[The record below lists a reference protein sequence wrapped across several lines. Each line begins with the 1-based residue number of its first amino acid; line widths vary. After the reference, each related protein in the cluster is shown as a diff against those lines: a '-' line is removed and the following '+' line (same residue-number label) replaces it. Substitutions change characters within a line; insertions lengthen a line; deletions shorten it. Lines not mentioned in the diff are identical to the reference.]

1 MKKIFFLVIF
11 NLCLPSKIYIGLQM
25 LDQIGIVDSET
36 FQLEETINT
45 DFNDISCMDYTSEIS
60 CNMVDGCEWTMDMCM
75 ESGGG
80 MQMSNNTPHFIA
92 VDDLNGYW
100 FVTTIASGYI
110 ARFELITNEF
120 IDKIFVGDSP
130 ALLTLNKK

>member
-1 MKKIFFLVIF
+1 
-11 NLCLPSKIYIGLQM
+11 M
-25 LDQIGIVDSET
+25 LDQVGIVDSET

-45 DFNDISCMDYTSEIS
+45 DFNDISCMDYTSDIS
-60 CNMVDGCEWTMDMCM
+60 CNMVDSCEWTMDMCM

-100 FVTTIASGYI
+100 LGIHLYNSSTDLRRCYKV
-110 ARFELITNEF
+110 
-120 IDKIFVGDSP
+120 
-130 ALLTLNKK
+130 LLYLRDWMKLEIKMENDGFWTKKSQKCGENQEK